1 MNQYENPQAGKG
13 RPMPKREQELFKSVV
28 KHYETKQY
36 KKGLK
41 AADSILKKFPNHGET
56 LCMKG
61 LILNMTSS
69 KTGGGGATKKDAV
82 DMVKLG
88 LMKDMSS
95 HVCWHVY
102 GLIYRSERD
111 YNEAIKAYKQALRI
125 DSENLQILRDLSLL
139 QIQMRDLDGFDR
151 TRHSILTLKP
161 NQKVNW
167 LTFALSKH
175 LIGDLRGAIGVIDIY
190 LGTLKEDDDSTKVN
204 QEENTPNPDLVRG
217 YESSELALYKNA
229 LLSEIPNNWTEALAH
244 LDKSEHL
251 IVDNLSLRKSRGRY
265 QLQLQLF
272 DDALSTFTDLLKQG
286 HTEDYSIH
294 SGYMCALLK
303 LDGEFCE
310 EAIDAGMNIGMGI
323 GRTKRAYSRRK
334 GTDTP
339 ATMRPLSKDQR
350 RVLLLAYRK
359 LAQMDGLLGKSLAV
373 HRIPLTILKYDDS
386 AIEDNSIDN
395 DEDIPINEAKE
406 WAKAIDNY
414 CRSNISR
421 GVPSLG
427 SDLCSLLLIEDPI
440 TKRYRT
446 AVEPL
451 EIKGHPIYHRM
462 SELIDSYIAS
472 LEQHSVFPKIHDDD
486 SDTYDKIEPPST
498 LLWAWYLR
506 SHLHELAHEYSPALA
521 LASKCLEQTPTAVDI
536 YELRGR
542 LMQKAGDYNAAANS
556 LDEGRKLDKQDRF
569 INNRTT
575 EYLLQANREVEALER
590 ISMFTRHES
599 DPEQNVFDMQCIWYE
614 LELAACY
621 ARQRKWGK
629 SFKKYVAVEKHFEDF
644 NEDQFD
650 FHSYCIRRV
659 TLRSYIDVL
668 NWEDTLYG
676 NQYYAI
682 AAEGIIKNYL
692 RLHDNPDIK
701 RLALLGDDA
710 MNTPADYSAML
721 PAEKKKA
728 KAQARKKKKA
738 AEKKK
743 AKMEEEAE
751 ARRLKLEK
759 EGDKGDGGGNQ
770 NNGKQGKKSASSDA
784 LPSAMKDDDP
794 DGKALLEKDALEEAK
809 RYAGTLVKNA
819 PIRFS
824 TWICQYDVSIRRGK
838 FMMALQ
844 ALVKAKALDP
854 NSSELFTRIVDLKQ
868 KQFSP
873 SPGLPTASTSLLQE
887 VFESERSKLL
897 SWNNETV
904 DNNITLSDYVANV
917 ASSIKNDTKASLTL
931 RISVAKAMLSCGVG
945 TVSES
950 ISIITE
956 KKLQVYGVTLEGC
969 KESLSYLKQISDN
982 SNDCSS
988 CIEEWNSLI
997 KQYYPLADL
1006 E

>member
-1 MNQYENPQAGKG
+1 
-13 RPMPKREQELFKSVV
+13 MPKREQDLFKSVV

-36 KKGLK
+36 KKGMK

-69 KTGGGGATKKDAV
+69 KPGDQGGTKKDAV
-82 DMVKLG
+82 DLVKLG
-88 LMKDMSS
+88 LMKDMRS

-102 GLIYRSERD
+102 GLIYRSERN

-125 DSENLQILRDLSLL
+125 DNDNLQILRDLSLL
-139 QIQMRDLDGFDR
+139 QIQMRDLDGFAC

-161 NQKVNW
+161 NQKINW
-167 LTFALSKH
+167 LTFALAKH
-175 LIGDLRGAIGVIDIY
+175 LIGDLRGAIGVIDTY
-190 LGTLKEDDDSTKVN
+190 LGTLKEDDDDAGKVN
-204 QEENTPNPDLVRG
+204 EIPTNPDLVRG

-229 LLSEIPNNWTEALAH
+229 LLAEIPDNWTEALAH
-244 LDKSEHL
+244 LDECKHL
-251 IVDNLSLRKSRGRY
+251 IMDDLSWKKSRGRY
-265 QLQLQLF
+265 QLQLQLY
-272 DDALSTFTDLLKQG
+272 DEALSTFTDLLEQG
-286 HTEDYSIH
+286 FTEDYAVH

-303 LDGEFCE
+303 LDCEFCE
-310 EAIDAGMNIGMGI
+310 EVLDAGMSIGMGI
-323 GRTKRAYSRRK
+323 GSTKRAKSRRK

-339 ATMRPLSKDQR
+339 ATMRALSKDQR

-359 LAQMDGLLGKSLAV
+359 LAQADGLLGKSLAV
-373 HRIPLTILKYDDS
+373 KRIPLTILKHDDGT
-386 AIEDNSIDN
+386 IEGNSSDNGEDVPID
-395 DEDIPINEAKE
+395 EAKE
-406 WAKAIDNY
+406 WTKAIENY
-414 CRSNISR
+414 CRNNITR

-451 EIKGHPIYHRM
+451 EIKEHPVYHRVT
-462 SELIDSYIAS
+462 ELIDSYIAS
-472 LEQHSVFPKIHDDD
+472 LDEHSTFPKMDDDD
-486 SDTYDKIEPPST
+486 SETSDKIEPPST

-506 SHLHELAHEYSPALA
+506 AHLHELAHEYSSAED
-521 LASKCLEQTPTAVDI
+521 LASKCLDQTPTAVDI

-542 LMQKAGDYNAAANS
+542 VMQKAGDDNAAANC
-556 LDEGRKLDKQDRF
+556 LDEGRKLDKQDRY

-575 EYLLQANREVEALER
+575 EYLLRANREVEALER

-621 ARQRKWGK
+621 TRQGKWGK
-629 SFKKYVAVEKHFEDF
+629 SFKKYVDIEKHFEDF

-650 FHSYCIRRV
+650 FHSYCIRKV

-676 NQYYAI
+676 NQYYAT

-692 RLHDNPDIK
+692 HMHDNPDIK

-710 MNTPADYSAML
+710 LNTPEDYSAMT
-721 PAEKKKA
+721 PAERKKA

-743 AKMEEEAE
+743 AKIEEEAE
-751 ARRLKLEK
+751 AQRLKLEK
-759 EGDKGDGGGNQ
+759 DEDKG
-770 NNGKQGKKSASSDA
+770 GKKGDASP
-784 LPSAMKDDDP
+784 LVIKDDDP
-794 DGKALLEKDALEEAK
+794 DGKILLDKDALEEAK
-809 RYAGTLVKNA
+809 RYTSTLVKNA
-819 PIRFS
+819 PTRFS
-824 TWICQYDVSIRRGK
+824 TWIFQYDVSIRRGK

-844 ALVKAKALDP
+844 ALFKAKALNP
-854 NSSELFTRIVDLKQ
+854 RSSELFTRIVDLKQ

-873 SPGLPTASTSLLQE
+873 SPGLPASSTSILQE
-887 VFESERSKLL
+887 VFESERRKLL
-897 SWNNETV
+897 CWNDEPV
-904 DNNITLSDYVANV
+904 DNNTTLSDFVSNV
-917 ASSIKNDTKASLTL
+917 ASSIKNDKKASLAL
-931 RISVAKAMLSCGVG
+931 RISVAKAMLSCEIG
-945 TVSES
+945 TAADY

-956 KKLQVYGVTLEGC
+956 EKLQVYGVTLEEC
-969 KESLSYLKQISDN
+969 KESLSYLKQISGNADDN
-982 SNDCSS
+982 SS
-988 CIEEWNSLI
+988 CIEEWKSLI

-1006 E
+1006 G